1 MATDWQAI
9 KLEYVNSPLSLKE
22 IAEKHDLK
30 DATVRQR
37 AHREDWEAER
47 HALSQSVTQAAQE
60 QLTDDRA
67 NQLAKF
73 NEDDLRMAR
82 AIRAKAASMIKELD
96 NPSALRAVAGAADLA
111 QRIGRLALGAET
123 ENRIVTSRELPA
135 SVDEFV

>member
-1 MATDWQAI
+1 MATDWTAI
-9 KLEYVNSPLSLKE
+9 KLEYVNSPLNLKE

-30 DATVRQR
+30 DSTVRQR